1 MNAAASRRRMA
12 PGTVVVVL
20 QVVVTAVALAVVAFG
35 NWRLGVGMLG
45 GTMIC
50 ASFAR
55 SLLPERAAGL
65 LRVRRAPADVV
76 VMTTLGVILVMLSVL
91 VPEQPPGL

>member
-1 MNAAASRRRMA
+1 MNAAASRRRWA
-12 PGTVVVVL
+12 PGTLVVVL
-20 QVVVTAVALAVVAFG
+20 QVAVTAVSLAIVAFG
-35 NWRLGVGMLG
+35 SWRVGVGLLG
-45 GTMIC
+45 AGLIG

-55 SLLPERAAGL
+55 TLLPERAAGL

-76 VMTTLGVILVMLSVL
+76 VMTALGVVLVMLSVL